1 MIWKVV
7 IASEVLTV
15 PRYGV
20 GSRMQLAQVQL
31 QTDVVLSWTL
41 IAIALTALGDLFFE
55 GVVSLVVR
63 TRSTV
68 QRRRVDALLKRF

>member
-1 MIWKVV
+1 
-7 IASEVLTV
+7 
-15 PRYGV
+15 
-20 GSRMQLAQVQL
+20 
-31 QTDVVLSWTL
+31 VLSWTL